1 MKQFLGIVSG
11 LLLCFSITAGQAQTQ
26 AEGVDGRKYKTG
38 FAANVRLGMDIYKAL
53 KTKYKEYVH
62 VQPVS
67 LETEIMPYLRSVEET
82 YEGEPKPM
90 RMIFISVGF
99 VDLVNNVAHAKA
111 IDGTT
116 KGYFQKYIVS
126 LSQETGEEEM
136 KELPDLS
143 KAEYW
148 TEDMMNEQ
156 LSNFNQMVGMVVAI
170 ELSHFYLGHFNKYKD
185 KLKDAN
191 GKPVP
196 INSLLTE
203 AEWDESVKMGALNA
217 LNAGYGIEG
226 VKALYDA
233 IDKMPQRPAWT
244 SYFLP
249 TTIKVSK
256 VKKSL
261 EKLERDF
268 FAGKTDY

>member
-1 MKQFLGIVSG
+1 MKRVLGIVSG
-11 LLLCFSITAGQAQTQ
+11 LLLCLATTISHAQTD
-26 AEGVDGRKYKTG
+26 GVDGRKYKTG
-38 FAANVRLGMDIYKAL
+38 FAANVRLGMDLYKAM
-53 KTKYKEYVH
+53 KPKYKDFVH

-67 LETEIMPYLRSVEET
+67 LETEVMPYLRSVEET
-82 YEGEPKPM
+82 YEGESKPM
-90 RMIFISVGF
+90 RMVFISVGF
-99 VDLVNNVAHAKA
+99 VDLVNYVAHAKA
-111 IDGTT
+111 IDGEE

-136 KELPDLS
+136 KELPGLS
-143 KAEYW
+143 KPEYW
-148 TEDMMNEQ
+148 TEDMINEQ

-203 AEWDESVKMGALNA
+203 TEWDEAVKMGALNA

-233 IDKMPQRPAWT
+233 IDKMPQRPEWT
-244 SYFLP
+244 NYFLP
-249 TTIKVSK
+249 KTVKVSK